1 MTFLSLA
8 VRAIVNLESLNTVES
23 VGNLSRHRIAPVVLK
38 TSENSYSMRY
48 VPVVSGETIAH
59 AYQSYLVDLAQQSNL
74 PLGRLTSRHEFIK
87 YSEDAYLEG
96 IKGPDGYEDSRRFE
110 VDVMLYDVVADIGG
124 FLYAGKKTPVR
135 RTSRFQVGYMM
146 PALDAVSSASL
157 ESQFHVRMALSLL
170 EKGKAELGQIPY
182 NVEVGSALYT
192 FTFNLDVD
200 GIAKP
205 STMAEESKREKELQE
220 QRPARIRLALEALL
234 LLLTGMGFGGKRS
247 RFLPNTDIRA
257 VGLTISERTD
267 FVISPGNSSNFVD
280 NTIRRAQDMTRMLTT
295 YGLQEKVKVIA
306 MSREEDL
313 STLKP
318 EGNVSFINATTAEEV
333 IRICAETVVPT

>member
-8 VRAIVNLESLNTVES
+8 VRAIVNLEALNTVES

-38 TSENSYSMRY
+38 VSENSYSMRY

-74 PLGRLTSRHEFIK
+74 PLGILTRKYEFIK
-87 YSEDAYLEG
+87 YSEDAHLEG
-96 IKGPDGYEDSRRFE
+96 IEKPDGYDDTRRFE
-110 VDVMLYDVVADIGG
+110 VDVMLHDVVADIGG
-124 FLYAGKKTPVR
+124 FLYAGKPPVR

-170 EKGKAELGQIPY
+170 EKKKAELGQIPY

-192 FTFNLDVD
+192 FTFNLDLD

-205 STMAEESKREKELQE
+205 STMAKESKREKELQQ
-220 QRPARIRLALEALL
+220 QRPARIRLALEALM

-257 VGLTISERTD
+257 VGLTISEFTD

-280 NTIRRAQDMTRMLTT
+280 NTIRRAKDMTTMLTN
-295 YGLQEKVKVIA
+295 YGIQEKVKVIA
-306 MSREEDL
+306 MSKEEDL
-313 STLKP
+313 SSLKP
-318 EGNVSFINATTAEEV
+318 EGNVSLINANTTEEV
-333 IRICAETVVPT
+333 IRICAETVAPP

>member
-74 PLGRLTSRHEFIK
+74 PLGTLTSKHEFIK
-87 YSEDAYLEG
+87 YSEDAYLED

-110 VDVMLYDVVADIGG
+110 VEVMLHDVVADIGG
-124 FLYAGKKTPVR
+124 FLYAGKTPVR

-205 STMAEESKREKELQE
+205 STMAEESKREKELQG

-257 VGLTISERTD
+257 VGLTISDLTD

-295 YGLQEKVKVIA
+295 YRLQEKVKVIA

-333 IRICAETVVPT
+333 IRICAETVAPA